1 MRKVIFLVAVAVSL
15 TISMNAQIRMESWG
29 AVQIGTIGQNQG
41 LGVGRPQWIGRL
53 DVADGARIGNIT
65 SLYHSGRYGKYG
77 EAVPYD
83 FNPNGGN
90 GGLIM
95 EQGNSESAGIYL
107 DGDYAVIWSP
117 GDQGYLLK
125 VIDEDLMQLRWYING
140 SGYAYTNSDKNRK
153 ENIVKINGSLSK
165 IKGLSGVTYN
175 FIKTNEE
182 KLKNDSI
189 ITGTKEYSG
198 NKNVFKEKIEKKES
212 GFIAQDL
219 EKIIPEVVETNEKG
233 EKFINYDGII
243 PYLVEGMKEQ
253 QMIIESLQSEI
264 QELKKNLGSGSKL
277 KSVTINSG
285 TTYLQENPTNMAN
298 ILYQNSPN
306 PFSQNTT
313 IEYFITENIQKAM
326 ICIYDMNGT
335 QLKCIQLH
343 HTGYGNITINGSEF
357 KAGMYMYALIID
369 GQLIDTKKMVLT
381 D

>member
-1 MRKVIFLVAVAVSL
+1 MRKVIFLVAVAVSF

-29 AVQIGTIGQNQG
+29 AVQIGTIGQTQG

-77 EAVPYD
+77 EAVSYD
-83 FNPNGGN
+83 FDPNGGN

-95 EQGNSESAGIYL
+95 EQDNSESAGVYV
-107 DGDYAVIWSP
+107 DGEYAVIWSP

-125 VIDEDLMQLRWYING
+125 LIDEDGMQLRWYING
-140 SGYAYTNSDKNRK
+140 SGNAYTNSDKNRK
-153 ENIVKINGSLSK
+153 ENIVKISGSLNK

-175 FIKTNEE
+175 FIKTDEE

-189 ITGTKEYSG
+189 INGTKKFSG
-198 NKNVFKEKIEKKES
+198 DKNAFKEKIEKKES
-212 GFIAQDL
+212 GFIAQEL

-233 EKFINYDGII
+233 EKFVNYDGII

-253 QMIIESLQSEI
+253 QLIIESLQSEI
-264 QELKKNLGSGSKL
+264 HELKNNSANKL
-277 KSVTINSG
+277 KNATAIGIST
-285 TTYLQENPTNMAN
+285 LKENTSNV
-298 ILYQNSPN
+298 LYQNAPN
-306 PFSQNTT
+306 PFSESTT
-313 IEYFITENIQKAM
+313 IEYSLAENVQKAM

-335 QLKCIQLH
+335 QLKCTPLH
-343 HTGYGNITINGSEF
+343 LTGYGNITINGSEL
-357 KAGMYMYALIID
+357 KSGMYMYSLIAD
-369 GQLIDTKKMVLT
+369 GQLIDTKRIILT